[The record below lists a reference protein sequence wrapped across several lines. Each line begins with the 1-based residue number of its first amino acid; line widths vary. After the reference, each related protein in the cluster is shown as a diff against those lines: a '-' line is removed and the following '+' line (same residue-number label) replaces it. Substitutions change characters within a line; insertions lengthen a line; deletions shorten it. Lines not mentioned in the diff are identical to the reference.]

1 MITRRRLVLTLGA
14 GALATP
20 FMAIA
25 QPRRRIYRIGVL
37 GLKGAQPAELAIE
50 VPAQYELAIN
60 QKTARALGVNFPP
73 AILQK
78 ADRLAG

>member
-25 QPRRRIYRIGVL
+25 QPKRRIYRIGVL
-37 GLKGAQPAELAIE
+37 GLKGAQPAELAI
-50 VPAQYELAIN
+50 N

-73 AILQK
+73 TILQK
-78 ADRLAG
+78 ADRLVG

>member
-1 MITRRRLVLTLGA
+1 MITRRRLVLTL
-14 GALATP
+14 ATP

-25 QPRRRIYRIGVL
+25 QPKRRIYRIGVL
-37 GLKGAQPAELAIE
+37 GLKGAQPAIE

-73 AILQK
+73 TIL
-78 ADRLAG
+78 

>member
-25 QPRRRIYRIGVL
+25 QPKRRIYRIGVL
-37 GLKGAQPAELAIE
+37 GLKGAQPAIE

-73 AILQK
+73 TIL
-78 ADRLAG
+78 